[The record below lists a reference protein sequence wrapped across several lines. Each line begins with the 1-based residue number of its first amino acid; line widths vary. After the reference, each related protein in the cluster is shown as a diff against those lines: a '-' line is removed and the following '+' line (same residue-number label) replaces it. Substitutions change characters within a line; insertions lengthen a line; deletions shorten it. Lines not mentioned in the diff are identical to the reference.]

1 MDTPKLYEAE
11 LQALNMV
18 EHKFILDKAEE
29 RSFFIYY
36 YCYSWKKVIYHYYY
50 YHFSMIVFY
59 FHYFCWT
66 QVHSR

>member
-29 RSFFIYY
+29 RSLFIYY
-36 YCYSWKKVIYHYYY
+36 YC
-50 YHFSMIVFY
+50 FS
-59 FHYFCWT
+59 
-66 QVHSR
+66 